1 MVSVPAALR
10 TVCECADGPSDGVDR
25 EQWQPWYR
33 LEGLTVF
40 FGTTH
45 ANEDAV
51 LVSFIARAPPKLL
64 AYVRIPGIL
73 AGLAVR
79 ESPGRG

>member
-1 MVSVPAALR
+1 M
-10 TVCECADGPSDGVDR
+10 DR

-73 AGLAVR
+73 AGFKEGLAVR
-79 ESPGRG
+79 ESPGRDWQVVGRLL